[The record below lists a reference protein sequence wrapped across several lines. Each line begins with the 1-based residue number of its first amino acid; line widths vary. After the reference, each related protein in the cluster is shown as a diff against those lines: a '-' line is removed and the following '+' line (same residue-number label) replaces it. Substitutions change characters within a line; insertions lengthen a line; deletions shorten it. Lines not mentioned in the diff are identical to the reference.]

1 MQGTM
6 DKNHD
11 EYCVLDLEKALK
23 NGIEN
28 KKLGKKSINE
38 IEDLKNI
45 EEKKCVDINSIF
57 SNYLFNNPD
66 FIKNAASNENVVQE
80 VLDREQKRLQKD
92 QIINIVKWII
102 GSQLFFMGVIIVCV
116 VAYVTINIDWF
127 KQLDY
132 QCLCVITDLLK
143 YYVTATLAEVIGM
156 LFFIVKH
163 LFT

>member
-1 MQGTM
+1 MQDTM
-6 DKNHD
+6 DKDHN
-11 EYCVLDLEKALK
+11 EYCIFDLEKTLK

-38 IEDLKNI
+38 LEESKNI

-66 FIKNAASNENVVQE
+66 FIKNAASNENITQE

-102 GSQLFFMGVIIVCV
+102 GSQLFFMGVIILCV
-116 VAYVTINIDWF
+116 VAYVTINVDWF
-127 KQLDY
+127 KHIDY
-132 QCLCVITDLLK
+132 QCLRTITDLLK

-163 LFT
+163 LFA